1 MQNRNAEWLCIPAN
15 TRTPSS
21 VWRPAPCSL
30 VVSVAIL
37 WAGLILPGL
46 SQEIIAPAPE
56 RGDPLSQFQPP
67 SVPSKEGITSE
78 AQSASFEVTSKK
90 IPIMDSRLSLE
101 ASESTTFVPIDGAL
115 ERLWRGEAPRDLKE
129 LKLLQVQ
136 QSKVAEK
143 IQRVTVNLQ
152 HGSTQGSGVIIHE
165 DGYILT
171 AAHVAGKPKQKL
183 SIVLHDGRRVAGE
196 SMGVNRDNDA
206 GLVRILQSRDSNGQP
221 WPHASLP
228 TRDDPLIVGQW
239 CVAGG
244 HPGGWQPN
252 RPSVIRVGRLLRVT
266 PTTLVSDCSL
276 IGGDSGGPLFDLQGK
291 LIGIHSRIGIDV
303 DDNMHVPMK
312 VFMDS
317 WDRLANGE
325 AWGTLP
331 GFRPVIGVTAAKN
344 SDPKRECVI
353 GTVAKNGPAF
363 QAGVQAGDVII
374 RFNQTEISSFDKL
387 KEEVDATVPGERV
400 FLEVQREGK
409 RYNLRLV
416 VGVAEE
422 P

>member
-374 RFNQTEISSFDKL
+374 RFNQTEISSFEKL